1 MGTSNSPC
9 RRRRR
14 RCHLVVALVFV
25 IDRTHFVSA
34 FDNGYY
40 AVVGWDCCCCRRRLQ
55 NCGQVVL
62 RWIRSIRSHLEVKL
76 DADLLKN

>member
-9 RRRRR
+9 RRRCR
-14 RCHLVVALVFV
+14 LVVALVFV
-25 IDRTHFVSA
+25 IDRTFVSA

-55 NCGQVVL
+55 NRGQVVL
-62 RWIRSIRSHLEVKL
+62 RWIRSTYSP
-76 DADLLKN
+76 